1 MQLAS
6 AYGMKVLGTAGS
18 SEGEE
23 AVKQAGA
30 SLVFNHRKDGYVQMI
45 LVGFTSYGCT
55 NINLLITERE
65 GRTGEYWPEVVALR
79 AERTKT
85 TEGPYIPQYG
95 PEQVRS
101 ISCLL

>member
-55 NINLLITERE
+55 NMNLFNNRV
-65 GRTGEYWPEVVALR
+65 R
-79 AERTKT
+79 
-85 TEGPYIPQYG
+85 GPYWRILARGSGFTGRAYKNDRRAIYSPI
-95 PEQVRS
+95 RS
-101 ISCLL
+101 RAS